1 MIQQRTPEW
10 FEQRRG
16 KPSASQFSKILTSK
30 GTPSRSQE
38 SYARELV
45 LDRLGFPRPEFDN
58 PAMAVGREREPLAV
72 LAFEMLTGI
81 ETSEAPFILNKC
93 GRWGASP
100 DRLIQNELGETEAIL
115 EIKCP
120 MEKTHLKNL
129 ESQSVPSHYFPQV
142 QGQMIVSG
150 VDRGYFFSYHPEYE
164 PVVVPVERDL
174 EWCNAFVEEVNTFCD
189 RLDLMEIGAKFVID
203 FMKG

>member
-1 MIQQRTPEW
+1 MIEQRSAEW

-16 KPSASQFSKILTSK
+16 KPTASQFSKVLTSK
-30 GTPSRSQE
+30 GYPSKSQDD
-38 SYARELV
+38 YAADLL
-45 LDRLGFPRPEFDN
+45 LDRLGYPKPAFDN

-72 LAFEMLTGI
+72 LAFEIQTGI
-81 ETSEAPFILNKC
+81 DTQEAPFILHES

-100 DRLIQNELGETEAIL
+100 DRLIDDSAIL

-129 ESQSVPSHYFPQV
+129 DRQEIPSHYFPQV

-150 VDRGYFFSYHPEYE
+150 VDTGWFMSYHPDH
-164 PVVVPVERDL
+164 PSMIVRVDRDI
-174 EWCNAFVEEVNTFCD
+174 EWCDKFIAEVSSFCD
-189 RLDLMEIGAKFVID
+189 RLDLMEVGARVLTNFL
-203 FMKG
+203 KG